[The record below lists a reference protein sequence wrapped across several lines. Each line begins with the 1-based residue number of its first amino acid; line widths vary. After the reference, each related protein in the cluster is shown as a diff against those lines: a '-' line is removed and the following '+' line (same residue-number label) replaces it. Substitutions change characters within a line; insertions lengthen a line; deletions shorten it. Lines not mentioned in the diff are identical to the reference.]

1 MSGLFRIAA
10 IGWVLLLAGCGGGA
24 GDVDRADKAA
34 LQMDHVGCPDLSG
47 AYAFNVPGE
56 RGVSYQGSMLLEF
69 PVEDGNRVPAAQ
81 ISGLIVQRQAHGLY
95 DWHFLIDDAR
105 VMQQLGVIREFEKP
119 RYREWY
125 RLLSDPGRA
134 AFIARNGEAAYT
146 KRMTALGPRAEI
158 VRTLRAG
165 SDMVCRDGWLELPR
179 AYGKPIRLT
188 RGEDGSIIGESREIS
203 TVGVTV
209 WCGDGCK
216 DLPIPTG
223 TFTGGLHWPRNDALH
238 AWRPDDMRGRFVFQ
252 RPIDEIEAETAALQA
267 NQERSDALRYVSAQT
282 IRKRIEALAPA
293 GTVIDKVVVS
303 DGKVH
308 VRYTAPVADQDRLLA
323 KISDPGS
330 EHRGPQNVQHI
341 VTSGHFDVRSV
352 EFVLTDSPLVL
363 RDASPSYMET
373 KAPEANA
380 APAPALAV
388 LSVAPPEPP
397 SAGFADAVTIR
408 SRVGA
413 LFPAGSRITDVRYGG
428 GIVTIVG
435 EAGSNRSVSD
445 GLRAIAGQGSTP
457 ELLQIQAMPG
467 GFVRFEVMLRRS
479 ALVTE

>member
-1 MSGLFRIAA
+1 MSGLLRIAA
-10 IGWVLLLAGCGGGA
+10 MGWVLLLAGCGGALEG
-24 GDVDRADKAA
+24 VDRADKAA
-34 LQMDHVGCPDLSG
+34 LQVDHVGCPDLSG
-47 AYAFNVPGE
+47 TYAFNVPGE

-69 PVEDGNRVPAAQ
+69 AVEDGNRVPAAQ
-81 ISGLIVQRQAHGLY
+81 VSGLIVQRKAHGLY

-105 VMQQLGVIREFEKP
+105 VMQQLAVIREFDKP

-146 KRMTALGPRAEI
+146 KRMTELGPRAEI

-165 SDMVCRDGWLELPR
+165 GEMACRDGWVELPR

-209 WCGDGCK
+209 WCGDGCR

-223 TFTGGLHWPRNDALH
+223 TFTGKLHWPRNDALH
-238 AWRPDDMRGRFVFQ
+238 AWRPEDMRGRFVFQ

-267 NQERSDALRYVSAQT
+267 KQERADALRYVSAQT
-282 IRKRIEALAPA
+282 IRKRIEAMAPV
-293 GTVIDKVVVS
+293 GTVVDDVAVR

-308 VRYTAPVADQDRLLA
+308 VRYTAPVADQDRLLE
-323 KISDPGS
+323 KISDPAS
-330 EHRGPQNVQHI
+330 DRRGPQNVQHI
-341 VTSGHFDVRSV
+341 VRSGHFDVRSV

-363 RDASPSYMET
+363 RDAPSSNSVA
-373 KAPEANA
+373 KASEANIG
-380 APAPALAV
+380 PAPTLAV

-413 LFPAGSRITDVRYGG
+413 LFPAGSRITDVRYRGG
-428 GIVTIVG
+428 NVTVVG
-435 EAGSNRSVSD
+435 EAGSNRSVSE
-445 GLRAIAGQGSTP
+445 GLRAIADRGSTP

-467 GFVRFEVMLRRS
+467 GSVRFEIMLRRS